1 MIEVK
6 LHLGYSGFCLAKE
19 HHTIKGGGNI
29 DVKFNALWALIQ
41 HPSKGY
47 ILFDTGYTQR
57 FFKATKKYPNKLYA
71 NLTKVVLKES
81 EEVKQQMKEN
91 KIECKDIKHIIISHF
106 HADHVGGLKDF
117 ENAQIHVSKAA
128 LDQVNKLPKLLAF
141 SKGILKELLP
151 NNLNSRV
158 SVIEENSLISKDSIF
173 NNKYDLFGDGS
184 LIIYNLTGHAAGQI
198 GLLLETKKNKYFLVA
213 DACWNIKAILENK
226 LPSPIVRLFFDSWK
240 DYKKSILKIKK
251 FHEENIS
258 VKIVPT
264 HCAITTDKLVSNTF
278 FSNDL

>member
-81 EEVKQQMKEN
+81 EEVKQQMKKN
-91 KIECKDIKHIIISHF
+91 KIECKDIKHIVISHF

-158 SVIEENSLISKDSIF
+158 SIIEENEI
-173 NNKYDLFGDGS
+173 
-184 LIIYNLTGHAAGQI
+184 
-198 GLLLETKKNKYFLVA
+198 
-213 DACWNIKAILENK
+213 
-226 LPSPIVRLFFDSWK
+226 
-240 DYKKSILKIKK
+240 
-251 FHEENIS
+251 
-258 VKIVPT
+258 
-264 HCAITTDKLVSNTF
+264 
-278 FSNDL
+278 